1 MNDRKDVNQLI
12 KQQCVRRIFLLIKRL
27 SHKALL
33 EALVNLSQYS
43 KLNFSKKEKVLQKLS
58 EIVEYKYSINRLKPS
73 YVKINEGVKNFLSQE
88 REKQNK
94 LQKILSKLVNNQR
107 LKLSNFFKKWRFQN
121 QNSLD
126 FFKRTINRQ
135 YKQSLLG
142 NLEVFRRIVN
152 FQILKKISTAFN
164 QILLISQNNQNNSRS
179 QQHAEQVARIINIL
193 LSNKL
198 KEQKIIA
205 FNQLC
210 KQFVIPNQVEIRQ
223 DQNQNQS
230 MQSQQAVSHKQI
242 STQKRSDLQKQID
255 KAIIKEQA
263 LFGQKYQQKTDK
275 TYHKMNQIKPY
286 FSLFTLVN
294 KWKHQNIENAF
305 NLWKQILSKQAKDEK
320 FEYKK
325 ILDKVF
331 SEVDELQ
338 KKIDQLQPQ
347 NNQIPPLEYSQH
359 SNPVL
364 RQTFSQEK
372 LEFQD
377 MMLMQSNGM
386 NSANYQYQNLYP
398 YMMVE
403 EHNPHEQEMEIEEN
417 NIYTLE
423 KELFIINMK
432 RKLILSLMENKQK
445 LRLDIQNYYYQERF
459 QQDQNFYSYMMFA
472 IKDKI
477 DKLNYSIQD
486 IQNSEYFDR
495 FRKELFENVKDINSS
510 LYQICRDEDY
520 TPIQIIEYLKQKM
533 DDQINFQNNS
543 QIFMI

>member
-12 KQQCVRRIFLLIKRL
+12 KQQCVRRIFLLIKRI

-33 EALVNLSQYS
+33 EALTNISHYS

-58 EIVEYKYSINRLKPS
+58 EIVEFKHQINMLKPS
-73 YVKINEGVKNFLSQE
+73 YIKINEGVKSYLNYE

-107 LKLSNFFKKWRFQN
+107 LKLSKYFKKWRFQN
-121 QNSLD
+121 QNSFD
-126 FFKRTINRQ
+126 FFKRTISRQ
-135 YKQSLLG
+135 YKQSQLG

-152 FQILKKISTAFN
+152 FQILKKISTAFY
-164 QILLISQNNQNNSRS
+164 QILLISQNNQKNQRS
-179 QQHAEQVARIINIL
+179 QQHVEQVARIINML
-193 LSNKL
+193 LSNKM
-198 KEQKIIA
+198 KEQKLIA
-205 FNQLC
+205 FNKLC
-210 KQFVIPNQVEIRQ
+210 KQFSKTNEIN
-223 DQNQNQS
+223 QNQNENQNA
-230 MQSQQAVSHKQI
+230 QSQKADSHKQI
-242 STQKRSDLQKQID
+242 SLQKRNDLQKKID

-263 LFGQKYQQKTDK
+263 LFGQKYQQKIDK

-286 FSLFTLVN
+286 FRLFTLVN
-294 KWKHQNIENAF
+294 KWKYQNVQNAF
-305 NLWKQILSKQAKDEK
+305 SLWKSILNKQTKDEK

-325 ILDKVF
+325 ILDKAYR
-331 SEVDELQ
+331 EVDELQ

-377 MMLMQSNGM
+377 MMFIQSNGM
-386 NSANYQYQNLYP
+386 NLANYQYQNFYP

-445 LRLDIQNYYYQERF
+445 LRQDIQNYYYQEGF
-459 QQDQNFYSYMMFA
+459 QQEQNFYSYIMFS

-477 DKLNYSIQD
+477 EKLNCSIQD

-495 FRKELFENVKDINSS
+495 FRKELFENVKDISSS